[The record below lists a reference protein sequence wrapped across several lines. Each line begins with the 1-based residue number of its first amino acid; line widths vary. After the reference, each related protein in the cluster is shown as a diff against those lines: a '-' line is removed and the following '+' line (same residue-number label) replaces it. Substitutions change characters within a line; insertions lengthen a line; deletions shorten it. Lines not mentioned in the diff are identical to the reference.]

1 MFNPEFRIM
10 FTQEAGNGDFPFEDH
25 HAIAS
30 ITICAINALCLV
42 SLGWIG
48 YKMLL
53 LGAQVSKYVLEFLSN
68 SLTPRN
74 ELMELLL
81 IVISLAAAGIMF
93 YTMKGLADLLDNG
106 FAKLKNEIQ
115 IKNNRIKELEDELQ
129 KKNMLLISLQENSNK
144 NLEDVQMQIINEID
158 AAKIESWYTG
168 KMLA

>member
-10 FTQEAGNGDFPFEDH
+10 FTQEAGNGDFPFEDQH
-25 HAIAS
+25 IVAS
-30 ITICAINALCLV
+30 ITICAINALCFV

-48 YKMLL
+48 YKMML
-53 LGAQVSKYVLEFLSN
+53 LGAQLSKYVLEFLSN
-68 SLTPRN
+68 SLTPKN
-74 ELMELLL
+74 ELTELLL
-81 IVISLAAAGIMF
+81 IFISLAAAGVMF

-115 IKNNRIKELEDELQ
+115 IKDKRIKELEDELQ

-168 KMLA
+168 KMLE

>member
-1 MFNPEFRIM
+1 
-10 FTQEAGNGDFPFEDH
+10 
-25 HAIAS
+25 
-30 ITICAINALCLV
+30 
-42 SLGWIG
+42 
-48 YKMLL
+48 LL

-68 SLTPRN
+68 SLTSRN
-74 ELMELLL
+74 ELTELLL
-81 IVISLAAAGIMF
+81 IFISLVASGIMF
-93 YTMKGLADLLDNG
+93 YTMKCLADLLDNG

-168 KMLA
+168 KMLE